1 MGLDMYLSK
10 KTYVKNWDHYS
21 PEEVNEI
28 TVKKGGQPH
37 PDIKAERV
45 SYIVEQ
51 VGYWRKFN
59 ALHQWFV
66 ENCQGGRDECQESYV
81 DVSMLEH
88 LLNEVLI
95 PIHEV
100 FKTGDMDN
108 ANQIAQD
115 LLPTTSGF
123 FFGGTEY
130 DEWYFENVE
139 QTIELLKGLVE
150 EGGDFFYQSSW

>member
-10 KTYVKNWDHYS
+10 KTYVKNWSHYS
-21 PEEVNEI
+21 PEEVTEV

-37 PDIKAERV
+37 PDIKPERV

-66 ENCQGGRDECQESYV
+66 DNCQGGRDECQESYV
-81 DVSMLEH
+81 DVSQLEE

-100 FKTGDMDN
+100 FKSGDMDN
-108 ANQIAQD
+108 AKQIAED
-115 LLPTTSGF
+115 LLPTQEGF
-123 FFGGTEY
+123 FFGGLEY
-130 DEWYFENVE
+130 DEYYFENVE